1 MSTMTGA
8 ATKRVLDRVREL
20 LGTPTA
26 GPACLTCGAPT
37 PQPQRRPLMCPLCG
51 GRRVRAENL
60 LRALREVL
68 RETPVDGL
76 GPGWGRENQQ
86 LEEQRAGMFTA
97 TTLALSGR
105 KFSGNGS
112 D

>member
-20 LGTPTA
+20 LGTPTV

-37 PQPQRRPLMCPLCG
+37 PQPQRRPMMCPLCG
-51 GRRVRAENL
+51 GKQVRAANL
-60 LRALREVL
+60 VRALREVL
-68 RETPVDGL
+68 RERPVDGL
-76 GPGWGRENQQ
+76 GPQWGREDQG
-86 LEEQRAGMFTA
+86 EVACRAGAFEALTPV
-97 TTLALSGR
+97 LSGR
-105 KFSGNGS
+105 TYHNEE

>member
-1 MSTMTGA
+1 M
-8 ATKRVLDRVREL
+8 LDQVREL
-20 LGTPTA
+20 LGAPTV
-26 GPACLTCGAPT
+26 GPACLTCGAAT
-37 PQPQRRPLMCPLCG
+37 PQPLRRPLMCPQCG
-51 GRRVRAENL
+51 GKQVRAENL
-60 LRALREVL
+60 VRALREVL
-68 RETPVDGL
+68 RETPGDGL

-105 KFSGNGS
+105 KFSGNES

>member
-1 MSTMTGA
+1 MATLTGS

-37 PQPQRRPLMCPLCG
+37 PQPLRRPMMCEQCG
-51 GRRVRAENL
+51 GKQVRAANL
-60 LRALREVL
+60 IRALREVL

-76 GPGWGRENQQ
+76 GPHWG
-86 LEEQRAGMFTA
+86 EEGRQAAARRAGVVEAVVPAM
-97 TTLALSGR
+97 SGR
-105 KFSGNGS
+105 RFNGNEG
-112 D
+112 

>member
-1 MSTMTGA
+1 MMTGSA
-8 ATKRVLDRVREL
+8 AKRVLDRVREL
-20 LGTPTA
+20 LGTQTA
-26 GPACLTCGAPT
+26 GSACLTCGAST
-37 PQPQRRPLMCPLCG
+37 PQPLRRPLLCPLCG
-51 GRRVRAENL
+51 GKQVRAANL
-60 LRALREVL
+60 IRALREVL
-68 RETPVDGL
+68 RETSVDGL

-105 KFSGNGS
+105 KFSGNES